1 MPQHRQRQKPPRVPR
16 RKHDGVRVF
25 FASSSPTALSQLP
38 TTFSGERL
46 ARSLRRTICVPSS
59 SASSSPTHVPS
70 WRMGGHTA
78 PYPQTSHTMRLSSV
92 GVVDVGV
99 GVVGVVVGV
108 GVGVVVGMGVTVAV
122 VGVGVDVGVGVTMA
136 ASTGV
141 ATAPPIPSA
150 GANAPSGTVFTM

>member
-25 FASSSPTALSQLP
+25 FASSSPTAPSQLL

-46 ARSLRRTICVPSS
+46 ARSLRSTICVPSS

-92 GVVDVGV
+92 GVVVIVGM
-99 GVVGVVVGV
+99 GVGVVVGV
-108 GVGVVVGMGVTVAV
+108 
-122 VGVGVDVGVGVTMA
+122 VDVGVTVA

-141 ATAPPIPSA
+141 ATAPLIPSA